1 MKRLWFNQNGIL
13 RDAVG
18 LIFCDYCPCDA
29 PTSSS
34 VGSSSV
40 DPCQDGCRVILPTE
54 PTGVIDYFD
63 LISTSYDPVTGDWE
77 VVMEVKLNG
86 AYSTGVLL
94 NSGGSNA
101 VITNHTPAP
110 NFPGG
115 PAYTAGTII
124 TVSGTSDPPTS
135 ANCGTWTFSMQS
147 FSVAYLP
154 FTFSS
159 EICAVEVPCCPGVF
173 IPKTLTA
180 VITGG
185 SCAGTYTLEYGAGGG
200 DGWRAIDGPPDI
212 NLSCTGAGWYLEID
226 FDAIEPTTI
235 SCNPLELFGDFTGF
249 GGLCGDFTITITG

>member
-1 MKRLWFNQNGIL
+1 MSKLWFTTTGIL
-13 RDAVG
+13 HDGIG
-18 LIFCDYCPCDA
+18 LVLCNTCPCVVG
-29 PTSSS
+29 SSS
-34 VGSSSV
+34 VFSDSGSGSAGSSSV

-86 AYSTGVLL
+86 AYSTGAIL

-115 PAYTAGTII
+115 PTYTAGTII

-135 ANCGTWTFSMQS
+135 ANCGTWIFSMQS
-147 FSVAYLP
+147 YSVAFLP

-159 EICAVEVPCCPGVF
+159 EICG
-173 IPKTLTA
+173 
-180 VITGG
+180 
-185 SCAGTYTLEYGAGGG
+185 
-200 DGWRAIDGPPDI
+200 
-212 NLSCTGAGWYLEID
+212 
-226 FDAIEPTTI
+226 
-235 SCNPLELFGDFTGF
+235 
-249 GGLCGDFTITITG
+249 